1 MIIFLDPI
9 LTKLS
14 SRSRGSASGIVAA
27 LCYVMVFISTKTYLD
42 LEHALGM
49 PGIVFLYGA
58 VGVVGFLFFYFL
70 LPETENRT
78 LEDIETHFST
88 QSITNIKIKRV
99 SELVDAKNKANGSD
113 VEVAKKVGGVD
124 NVAFVEST

>member
-1 MIIFLDPI
+1 
-9 LTKLS
+9 
-14 SRSRGSASGIVAA
+14 
-27 LCYVMVFISTKTYLD
+27 MVFASTKTYLD

-58 VGVVGFLFFYFL
+58 VGILGWLFFYFL

-88 QSITNIKIKRV
+88 QSITNIKIRQV
-99 SELVDAKNKANGSD
+99 SQMEREKKTAVDAENGSVKKAN
-113 VEVAKKVGGVD
+113 GVD
-124 NVAFVEST
+124 NVAFVEH

>member
-1 MIIFLDPI
+1 M
-9 LTKLS
+9 
-14 SRSRGSASGIVAA
+14 AA

-49 PGIVFLYGA
+49 PGIIYLFAA

-99 SELVDAKNKANGSD
+99 SELEQDKSKSNGADAEGG
-113 VEVAKKVGGVD
+113 KKTTSGVD
-124 NVAFVEST
+124 NGAFVDGA